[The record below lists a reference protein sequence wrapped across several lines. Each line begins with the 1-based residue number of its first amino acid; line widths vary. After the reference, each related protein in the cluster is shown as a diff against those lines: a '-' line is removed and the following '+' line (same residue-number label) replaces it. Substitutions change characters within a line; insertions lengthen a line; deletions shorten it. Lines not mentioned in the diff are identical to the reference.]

1 MNPVEKA
8 ARGIDAWQQR
18 HSVVGFPI
26 AVVKK
31 FGDDQGGN
39 LVALLA
45 YYGFVATFPLLLAFT
60 AILGVALRRYPA
72 LHDKLVHS
80 VFAEFPI
87 IGEEIQDQLGVETFS
102 ATSLS
107 LTIGI
112 LGAIIGGR
120 GFAHALQNTL
130 NTCWA
135 VPRVDR
141 PGFAPRYLRT
151 FSLLLLLGL
160 IVVVTGAAS
169 TAAGAAASLGLGDVP
184 ARVVS
189 IAVGTILGFGF
200 FLALFRVAAAGHV
213 ATRSMLLSAAIT
225 ALGWQLLLTLAGVVV
240 VHQLRHAQA
249 VAGLFGVVLGLLAW
263 LALQATVMVYAVE
276 IDVVRSRLLW
286 PRSIVQP
293 PLTRA
298 DKSYYTD
305 ALRAERQRPEQQLEV
320 AYETE
325 EKQPLSPERSSRPRP
340 KTNSR
345 PRPKRNSRPR
355 PKRNSRPRPETNSR
369 PTRARNEVG
378 SGRMPSVPAYQRQCR
393 SERSRGCAPVWGH
406 ENRGL
411 VRLGGWLRSPWP
423 GLTLKRCFGDPVPP
437 CCR

>member
-1 MNPVEKA
+1 MASTRGNSGIPSWRFPV
-8 ARGIDAWQQR
+8 
-18 HSVVGFPI
+18 

-60 AILGVALRRYPA
+60 AVLGVALRRYPA
-72 LHDKLVHS
+72 LHDKLVNS

-87 IGEEIQDQLGVETFS
+87 IGEKIQDQLGVERFT

-112 LGAIIGGR
+112 LGAVIGGR

-151 FSLLLLLGL
+151 FSLLLILGL

-169 TAAGAAASLGLGDVP
+169 AAAGAATALGFGDVP

-200 FLALFRVAAAGHV
+200 FLLLFRVAAAGHV
-213 ATRSMLLSAAIT
+213 ATRSMVLGAAIT

-240 VHQLRHAQA
+240 AHQLRHAQA

-263 LALQATVMVYAVE
+263 LALQATVMVYAIE
-276 IDVVRSRLLW
+276 IDVVRSRRLW

-305 ALRAERQRPEQQLEV
+305 ALRAERQRPEQVLDV
-320 AYETE
+320 AYETD
-325 EKQPLSPERSSRPRP
+325 EKQPATNEKQPATTRSSRP
-340 KTNSR
+340 
-345 PRPKRNSRPR
+345 
-355 PKRNSRPRPETNSR
+355 
-369 PTRARNEVG
+369 
-378 SGRMPSVPAYQRQCR
+378 
-393 SERSRGCAPVWGH
+393 SRG
-406 ENRGL
+406 
-411 VRLGGWLRSPWP
+411 
-423 GLTLKRCFGDPVPP
+423 
-437 CCR
+437 